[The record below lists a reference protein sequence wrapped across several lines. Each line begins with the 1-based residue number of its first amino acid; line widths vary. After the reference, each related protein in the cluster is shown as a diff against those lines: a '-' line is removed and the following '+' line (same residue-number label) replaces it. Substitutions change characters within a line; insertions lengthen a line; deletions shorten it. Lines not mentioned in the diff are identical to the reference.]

1 LFVGGLA
8 GQALRRL
15 EISGSRVMRQE
26 VIFNQ
31 YGRVR
36 DVVEGP
42 DGYIYLAINH
52 ATGAGTPYGL
62 IAPVPGW
69 VVRLVPVP

>member
-1 LFVGGLA
+1 VT
-8 GQALRRL
+8 
-15 EISGSRVMRQE
+15 RQE

-69 VVRLVPVP
+69 VVRLVPVQ